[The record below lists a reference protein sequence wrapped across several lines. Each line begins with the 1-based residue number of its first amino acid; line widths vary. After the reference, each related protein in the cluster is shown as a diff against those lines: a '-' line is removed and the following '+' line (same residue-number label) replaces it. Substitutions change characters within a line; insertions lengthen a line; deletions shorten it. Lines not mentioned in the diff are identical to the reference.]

1 MDGIDVDGIDTGT
14 RAPAVVVGAGG
25 HGRVVADILMAA
37 GRPVAG
43 FLDDRV
49 VGPVSGL
56 PVLGPFAAALA
67 PGFGRG
73 RALIVAL
80 GDTTRRVDLSQ
91 AILRAGGVLATAI
104 HPFAVLAGGARVG
117 AGSSVSA
124 AAVIGTAASVGR
136 FCIVNT
142 AAVVDHDCRLGDGAF
157 LGPGVRLC
165 GGVAVGAGALLGA
178 GAIVLPGVSIAAGA
192 RVRAGM
198 VVDVDFG
205 PA

>member
-1 MDGIDVDGIDTGT
+1 MTHPDSHAT
-14 RAPAVVVGAGG
+14 APVVIVGAGG
-25 HGRVVADILMAA
+25 HGRVVADIFLAA
-37 GRPVAG
+37 GRAVAG

-56 PVLGPFAAALA
+56 PVLGPFARALD

-91 AILRAGGVLATAI
+91 AVLRAGAGLATAI
-104 HPFAVLAGGARVG
+104 HPFAILAGGTQIG
-117 AGSSVSA
+117 AGSTVAA
-124 AAVIGTAASVGR
+124 AAVIGTGATVGR

-142 AAVVDHDCRLGDGAF
+142 AAVVDHDCALGDGVF

-165 GGVAVGAGALLGA
+165 GGVVVGAGAFIGA
-178 GAIVLPGVSIAAGA
+178 GAIVLPGVRIAAEA
-192 RVRAGM
+192 RVRAGAL
-198 VVDVDFG
+198 VDVDFG
-205 PA
+205 IG

>member
-1 MDGIDVDGIDTGT
+1 MDEIDPAIT
-14 RAPAVVVGAGG
+14 APVLILGAGG
-25 HGRVVADILMAA
+25 HGRVVADILLAA

-49 VGPVSGL
+49 AGPVAGL
-56 PVLGPFAAALA
+56 PVLGPFARALD

-80 GDTTRRVDLSQ
+80 GDTGRRVDLSR
-91 AILRAGGVLATAI
+91 AILRAGAALATAI
-104 HPFAVLAGGARVG
+104 HPFAVLAGGAQVG
-117 AGSSVSA
+117 AGCSVSA
-124 AAVIGTAASVGR
+124 AAVIGTGATVGR

-142 AAVVDHDCRLGDGAF
+142 AAVVDHDCALGDGAF

-165 GGVAVGAGALLGA
+165 GGVVVGARAVLGA
-178 GAIVLPGVSIAAGA
+178 GAVVLPGVRIAAGS
-192 RVRAGM
+192 RVRAGT

-205 PA
+205 PG